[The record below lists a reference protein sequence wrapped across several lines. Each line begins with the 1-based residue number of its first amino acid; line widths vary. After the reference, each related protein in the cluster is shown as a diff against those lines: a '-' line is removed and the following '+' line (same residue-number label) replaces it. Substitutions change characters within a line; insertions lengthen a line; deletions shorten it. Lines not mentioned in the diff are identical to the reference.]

1 MEEIRIDRQEVLRYL
16 GYHGQ
21 KMSPED
27 EARIDEC
34 IAAMER
40 GAKPR
45 YIYRI
50 FDIMQDFD
58 REEIRV
64 LGSEM
69 VFRGRDIYEHLRS
82 CKKCAV
88 LAATL
93 GIEADNMIRIA
104 QRTDMTRAVILDA
117 CAGDMIEKVCDA
129 AEREIEAEAAKEKK
143 GLNFRFSPGYGDFPL
158 ETQQMITA
166 ALETGKK
173 IGLTLTKNAL
183 MIPRKSVTA
192 VVGLTFQIGKKK
204 TVNRC
209 STCSM
214 QGQCRFRREGRTCG
228 R

>member
-21 KMSPED
+21 KMTEAD
-27 EARIDEC
+27 ERRIDDC

-45 YIYRI
+45 FIYRI
-50 FDIMQDFD
+50 FDIAQDFA
-58 REEIRV
+58 REEIRI
-64 LGSEM
+64 LETNM
-69 VFRGRDIYEHLRS
+69 IFRGRDIYEHLRS

-129 AEREIEAEAAKEKK
+129 AEREIEAVAAKEKK

-158 ETQQMITA
+158 ETQKEITA

-173 IGLTLTKNAL
+173 IGLTLTENSL

-192 VVGLTFQIGKKK
+192 VVGFTFQIGKKK
-204 TVNRC
+204 NTDRC